1 MIAYAKVLTASVLIL
16 FSSLGLGRFAF
27 GMILPNMQSSLELS
41 TTQAGFIGSANF
53 VGYFIGII
61 FTSSLYS
68 KYETYKLIPAALL
81 FQASSLLA
89 MTLCNHY
96 LTVSFFYT
104 FSGFFSALSTIS
116 IMVYISHV
124 IPSSMKGKALGVVTM
139 GNGLGIILSGQSVPF
154 IESWF
159 TSHAWQA
166 SWVFFALLVLAIALY
181 VIKTLKLHDPKTQH
195 NNTQKAYALFKEFT
209 FWKIAI
215 LYWVFGITYVVY
227 VTFFVTASLEKYH
240 VSTYQSG
247 LFWTILGVTSLASGP
262 LFGALSD
269 KIGGY
274 KTLILIYVL
283 QTISMLILVFM
294 LPVQTLYI
302 SAFIFGLSAWCIPS
316 IIALLSSIEYDK
328 TRTAQVFSLVSLVF
342 AVGQII
348 GPVAAGYMRDIFGS
362 FNLVFLACAGLTLFG
377 SLFAFI
383 SHKLRA
389 Q

>member
-1 MIAYAKVLTASVLIL
+1 MIAYSKVLIASVLIL

-53 VGYFIGII
+53 VGYFMGIL

-81 FQASSLLA
+81 FQAMSLFA
-89 MTLCNHY
+89 MTFASHY
-96 LTVSFFYT
+96 LLVSFFYT

-124 IPSSMKGKALGVVTM
+124 VPSHMKGKALGVVTM
-139 GNGLGIILSGQSVPF
+139 GNGLGIILSGQTVPL
-154 IESWF
+154 IESLF
-159 TSHAWQA
+159 SKNAWQA
-166 SWVFFALLVLAIALY
+166 SWILFAFLIILISIY
-181 VIKTLKLHDPKTQH
+181 VKSTLKLYDPKS
-195 NNTQKAYALFKEFT
+195 NEPASKKAYSLFKEFT

-215 LYWVFGITYVVY
+215 LYWIFGITYVVY
-227 VTFFVTASLEKYH
+227 VTFFVTASLEKYQI
-240 VSTYQSG
+240 SSYQSG
-247 LFWTILGVTSLASGP
+247 LFWTILGITSLASGP

-269 KIGGY
+269 KVGGY
-274 KTLILIYVL
+274 KALILIYFL
-283 QTISMLILVFM
+283 QTISMLILVFA
-294 LPVQTLYI
+294 LPVDTLYI

-316 IIALLSSIEYDK
+316 IIALLCSIEYDK

-348 GPVAAGYMRDIFGS
+348 GPLAAGYLRDLLGNFS
-362 FNLVFLACAGLTLFG
+362 VVFAACAVLTIIG
-377 SLFAFI
+377 SLFALL
-383 SHKLRA
+383 SHKLRV